1 MITIKNNNGELN
13 IKLSGYLVDIGD
25 EFIDGIVECLKQI
38 AQIDEDA
45 ALTVRLA
52 MINAITQMEF
62 NEVD

>member
-25 EFIDGIVECLKQI
+25 EFIGGIVECLKQI

-52 MINAITQMEF
+52 MINAIAQMEF
-62 NEVD
+62 NEAD